1 MASKEKASK
10 EKASKEKASKE
21 KASKEKVEFQV
32 YNTMT
37 RQKEV
42 FKSKEPGKVKMYVC
56 GVTSYD
62 LSHIGHARAYVAFD
76 VLYRYLKYLG
86 YDVMYVRNFTDVD
99 DKIIR
104 RANELGEDP
113 TALSGRYCQ
122 EFLKDMDDL
131 QCLLPTHQP
140 RVTEHMEQIKE
151 MIAKIMTNGCAYTID
166 GDVYFSVDSFPEYG
180 RLSGRKLED
189 NRAGER
195 VEVDSRKR
203 NPADF
208 ALWKAAKPGEPSW
221 ESPWGPGRPGWHIE
235 CSAMSAYYLTHSFDI
250 HGGGMDLTFPH
261 HENEIAQSCAAC
273 QESKI
278 SYWMHNGFV
287 NIDDEKMS
295 KSLGNFF
302 TIREVTRLYHPLA
315 LRYFLLGMHYR
326 SPVNYSISQIE
337 IASESVFYIYQTLHD
352 CEQALLVFQQGTET
366 ATNVRGR
373 VIPQAQE
380 CIKKLRIEL
389 ETKLS
394 DDLHTPTILNA
405 ALQEAL
411 KLMNSYLNLLKRKQ
425 SQQQLSAVLS
435 LTELLKEVKAVLDVL
450 GLLASSTC
458 AEVLQQF
465 KERAL
470 KRAELTEEDVLR
482 AIEERKLARKNKDFA
497 RSDQIRT
504 DLAAKGISLM
514 DNIGTTET
522 DWRPCVRSEQEQPAA
537 PAKPSQSAA
546 AVQQKPVAPSQQMQS
561 TAATQTEQPAAAP
574 LQQEHA
580 AVPPQ

>member
-1 MASKEKASK
+1 MATTE
-10 EKASKEKASKE
+10 EEE
-21 KASKEKVEFQV
+21 VVEFQV

-42 FKSKEPGKVKMYVC
+42 FKPKEPGKVKMYVC

-62 LSHIGHARAYVAFD
+62 FSHIGHARAYVAFD
-76 VLYRYLKYLG
+76 ILYRYLKYLG
-86 YDVMYVRNFTDVD
+86 YDVVYVRNFTDVD
-99 DKIIR
+99 DKIIK

-113 TALSGRYCQ
+113 KTLSGRYCQ

-131 QCLLPTHQP
+131 QCLQPTHQP

-151 MIAKIMTNGCAYTID
+151 MIAEIMTNGCAYTID

-195 VEVDSRKR
+195 VGVDSRKR

-273 QESKI
+273 RESNI

-315 LRYFLLGMHYR
+315 LRYFLLGNHYR

-352 CEQALLVFQQGTET
+352 SEEVLSAFQQGTET

-373 VIPQAQE
+373 VSPQAQD
-380 CIKKLRIEL
+380 CIRKLRIEL
-389 ETKLS
+389 KTKLS

-411 KLMNSYLNLLKRKQ
+411 RLMNSYLNMLKRRQ
-425 SQQQLSAVLS
+425 QRQQQLTAVLS
-435 LTELLKEVKAVLDVL
+435 LTELLKEVKAILDVL
-450 GLLASSTC
+450 GLLSSSTC

-470 KRAELTEEDVLR
+470 KRAELTEEDVLH
-482 AIEERKLARKNKDFA
+482 AIEERTLARKNKEFA
-497 RSDQIRT
+497 KSDQIRT
-504 DLAAKGISLM
+504 DLVAKGIALM
-514 DNIGTTET
+514 DIGTET
-522 DWRPCVRSEQEQPAA
+522 VWRPCVRPEQEQRAA
-537 PAKPSQSAA
+537 PAQPNQSSA
-546 AVQQKPVAPSQQMQS
+546 AVQEQPVAPSQQMQS
-561 TAATQTEQPAAAP
+561 AAAPQTEQPA
-574 LQQEHA
+574 
-580 AVPPQ
+580 VPPQ

>member
-1 MASKEKASK
+1 MATTE
-10 EKASKEKASKE
+10 EEV
-21 KASKEKVEFQV
+21 VEFQV
-32 YNTMT
+32 YNTTT

-42 FKSKEPGKVKMYVC
+42 FKPKEPGKVKMYVC

-62 LSHIGHARAYVAFD
+62 FSHIGHARAYVAFD
-76 VLYRYLKYLG
+76 ILYRYLKYLG
-86 YDVMYVRNFTDVD
+86 YDVVYVRNFTDVD
-99 DKIIR
+99 DKIIK

-113 TALSGRYCQ
+113 RALSGRYCQ

-131 QCLLPTHQP
+131 QCLQPTHQP
-140 RVTEHMEQIKE
+140 RVTDHMEQIKE

-166 GDVYFSVDSFPEYG
+166 GDVFFSVDSFPEYG

-195 VEVDSRKR
+195 VGVDSRKR

-273 QESKI
+273 RESNI

-315 LRYFLLGMHYR
+315 LRYFLLGNHYR

-352 CEQALLVFQQGTET
+352 SEEALSAFQQGTET
-366 ATNVRGR
+366 TTNVRGR
-373 VIPQAQE
+373 ISPQALD
-380 CIKKLRIEL
+380 CIRKLRIEL

-405 ALQEAL
+405 ALHEAL
-411 KLMNSYLNLLKRKQ
+411 RLMNSYLNMLKRRQ
-425 SQQQLSAVLS
+425 QRQQQLTAVLS
-435 LTELLKEVKAVLDVL
+435 LTELLKEVKAILDVL
-450 GLLASSTC
+450 GLLSSSTR

-470 KRAELTEEDVLR
+470 KRAELTEEDVLH
-482 AIEERKLARKNKDFA
+482 AIEERTLARKNREFA
-497 RSDQIRT
+497 KSDQIRT
-504 DLAAKGISLM
+504 DLVAKGIALM
-514 DNIGTTET
+514 DIGTET
-522 DWRPCVRSEQEQPAA
+522 VWRPCVRPEQEQPVAPAQLDQPAAALQQEQPAA
-537 PAKPSQSAA
+537 AL
-546 AVQQKPVAPSQQMQS
+546 QQD
-561 TAATQTEQPAAAP
+561 QPAAA
-574 LQQEHA
+574 LQQEQRA
-580 AVPPQ
+580 AALQQEQPAVPPQ

>member
-1 MASKEKASK
+1 MNKGKDKVKEN
-10 EKASKEKASKE
+10 E
-21 KASKEKVEFQV
+21 KEKVEFQV

-42 FKSKEPGKVKMYVC
+42 FKPKENGKVKMYVC

-62 LSHIGHARAYVAFD
+62 FSHIGHARAYVAFD
-76 VLYRYLKYLG
+76 ILYRYLKYLG
-86 YDVMYVRNFTDVD
+86 YDVVYVRNFTDVD
-99 DKIIR
+99 DKIIK

-113 TALSGRYCQ
+113 KALSGRYCQ

-131 QCLLPTHQP
+131 HCLQPTHQP
-140 RVTEHMEQIKE
+140 RVTDHMEQIKD
-151 MIAKIMTNGCAYTID
+151 MIAKIMANGCAYTID

-195 VEVDSRKR
+195 VGVDSRKR

-273 QESKI
+273 RESNI

-315 LRYFLLGMHYR
+315 LRYFLLGNHYR

-352 CEQALLVFQQGTET
+352 SEEALSVFQQGAET
-366 ATNVRGR
+366 ATNVKGR
-373 VIPQAQE
+373 VSPQAKE
-380 CIKKLRIEL
+380 GITKLRSEL

-411 KLMNSYLNLLKRKQ
+411 RLMNSYLNMLKKKQ
-425 SQQQLSAVLS
+425 QRQQHLTAFLS
-435 LTELLKEVKAVLDVL
+435 LTELLKEVKAILDVL
-450 GLLASSTC
+450 GLLSSLTC

-470 KRAELTEEDVLR
+470 KRAELTEEDVLH
-482 AIEERKLARKNKDFA
+482 AIEERTLARKNKEFG

-504 DLAAKGISLM
+504 DLVAKGIALM
-514 DNIGTTET
+514 DIGTET
-522 DWRPCVRSEQEQPAA
+522 VWRPCVRPEQEQPAA
-537 PAKPSQSAA
+537 PAQSNQSAA
-546 AVQQKPVAPSQQMQS
+546 AVHEQPVAPFQQMQS
-561 TAATQTEQPAAAP
+561 AAAPQTEQPA
-574 LQQEHA
+574 
-580 AVPPQ
+580 VPPQ

>member
-1 MASKEKASK
+1 MNKGKD
-10 EKASKEKASKE
+10 
-21 KASKEKVEFQV
+21 KVEFQV

-42 FKSKEPGKVKMYVC
+42 FKPKEAGKVKMYVC

-62 LSHIGHARAYVAFD
+62 FSHIGHARAYVAFD
-76 VLYRYLKYLG
+76 ILYRYLKYMG
-86 YDVMYVRNFTDVD
+86 YDVVYVRNFTDVD
-99 DKIIR
+99 DKIIK

-113 TALSGRYCQ
+113 KALSGRYCQ

-131 QCLLPTHQP
+131 HCLQPTHQP
-140 RVTEHMEQIKE
+140 RVTDHMEQIKE
-151 MIAKIMTNGCAYTID
+151 MIAKIMANGCAYTID

-195 VEVDSRKR
+195 VGVDSRKQ

-273 QESKI
+273 RESNI

-315 LRYFLLGMHYR
+315 LRYFLLGNHYR

-337 IASESVFYIYQTLHD
+337 IASESVFYIYQTSHD
-352 CEQALLVFQQGTET
+352 SEEALSVFQQGTET
-366 ATNVRGR
+366 ATKVRGR
-373 VIPQAQE
+373 VSPQAQE
-380 CIKKLRIEL
+380 CITKLRSEL

-411 KLMNSYLNLLKRKQ
+411 RLMNSYLNMLKKKQ
-425 SQQQLSAVLS
+425 QRQQHLTAFLS
-435 LTELLKEVKAVLDVL
+435 LTELLKEVKAILDVL
-450 GLLASSTC
+450 GLLSSSTC

-470 KRAELTEEDVLR
+470 KRAELTEEDVLH
-482 AIEERKLARKNKDFA
+482 AIEERTLARKNKEFS

-504 DLAAKGISLM
+504 DLVAKGIALM
-514 DNIGTTET
+514 DIGTET
-522 DWRPCVRSEQEQPAA
+522 VWRPCVRPEQEQPAA
-537 PAKPSQSAA
+537 PAQSNQSAA
-546 AVQQKPVAPSQQMQS
+546 AVREQPVAPSQQMQS
-561 TAATQTEQPAAAP
+561 AAAPQTEQ
-574 LQQEHA
+574 L